1 MLAGC
6 SRDDARRAASVAI
19 RLASRNATGH
29 DRERKT
35 GCIRTD
41 RFFLYIQ
48 VEVHK
53 ISKRKRRPRRPGP
66 ETNDGRRR
74 ARAAATV
81 TSLPLGPRRQPAQC
95 RYRSTRPVLWSRADG
110 PRVIFLLSRGRVRG
124 GDGET
129 RPSVL
134 AALCSRS
141 SCTAGKLLRNG
152 NANQRP
158 RASRSRRLDRA
169 GVPRGVPGGGDQ
181 DGEGGKL
188 PRRNGTKRNRSARK
202 EQLAGARHRG
212 GHGGGAEQS
221 RQIQRRHHPLA
232 RPRRAKE

>member
-74 ARAAATV
+74 ARAATTV

-124 GDGET
+124 GGGET
-129 RPSVL
+129 RRFWPRFVRGRRVL
-134 AALCSRS
+134 
-141 SCTAGKLLRNG
+141 
-152 NANQRP
+152 
-158 RASRSRRLDRA
+158 RASCYGTETRTNGPARRGRGVWIGLVCHVGCRA
-169 GVPRGVPGGGDQ
+169 GGGTRTARGGSYHGGT
-181 DGEGGKL
+181 E
-188 PRRNGTKRNRSARK
+188 RNRSARK